1 MRKLILLILLHCSV
15 AQAADYVGLPA
26 LTSAIPQQAQIL
38 DLQVINGFVIAVG
51 ERGLI
56 IYSDDA
62 GRNWQQAR
70 VPVSETLT
78 AISFA
83 SPEHGWA
90 VGHGGVILHSGD
102 GGKTWQLQFDGE
114 SANQQWLDYTR
125 ERLLAFESMLASASG
140 EEKIDLEYEVEEAV
154 FAVED
159 AELAVETGPADPF
172 LDVWFADT
180 RRGWAVGAYGMIYR
194 TEDGGLQWRLAA
206 AGIEN
211 PERYHYYKLSASEDG
226 QVFLSGEAGILYR
239 SDDGGDNWRR
249 LVLDYDGS
257 LFGVLAL
264 DEDTVICFGLR
275 GNIFRS
281 EDSGESWTMVI
292 PEGEPGLSFYGGTR
306 FSDGT
311 VVLVGA
317 GGGMSSSSDL
327 ARSFGS
333 DVHTSRSTFS
343 AVERIENDLLLGG
356 MSGFVRISA
365 ESRP

>member
-1 MRKLILLILLHCSV
+1 VRKLILLVLLHCSV

-26 LTSAIPQQAQIL
+26 LTSATPQQGQIL
-38 DLQVINGFVIAVG
+38 DVEVVGDRVFAVG

-56 IYSDDA
+56 IYSDDS
-62 GRNWQQAR
+62 GHSWQQAR

-78 AISFA
+78 AVSFA

-102 GGKTWQLQFDGE
+102 SGQTWQLQFDGE
-114 SANQQWLDYTR
+114 SANQQWLDYSHGRQQTL
-125 ERLLAFESMLASASG
+125 EAMLETADEAQ
-140 EEKIDLEYEVEEAV
+140 KQDLEYEVEEAA
-154 FAVED
+154 FDIED

-180 RRGWAVGAYGMIYR
+180 HRGWAVGAYGMIYS
-194 TEDGGLQWRLAA
+194 TEDGGLRWQLAA

-211 PERYHYYKLSASEDG
+211 PERYHYYKLSASDDG
-226 QVFLSGEAGILYR
+226 QIYLSGEAGLLYR
-239 SDDGGDNWRR
+239 SDDGGRNWQR

-264 DEDTVICFGLR
+264 DHDTVICFGLR

-281 EDSGESWTMVI
+281 EDSGESWDMVI
-292 PEGEPGLSFYGGTR
+292 PAGEPGLSFYGGTR

-317 GGGMSSSSDL
+317 GGGMSSSADMAL
-327 ARSFGS
+327 SFGS

-343 AVERIENDLLLGG
+343 AVERIDDDLLLGG
-356 MSGFVRISA
+356 MSGLVRISA
-365 ESRP
+365 GSHP